1 MVDVEKEV
9 KIEEVADEKVN
20 VDGDAKKADTA
31 PEKMVEDAS
40 KEDVKIEEVADEKAS
55 DGNADNKDDIKPSML
70 ETKIIRQVEYY
81 FGNIN
86 LWRDKFLK
94 EKREEDDGWVT
105 IECLTTFNRLQSL
118 SMDFDVIVNALEKS
132 KTGLLEIHPSRTK
145 IRRSLDKPLPDQ
157 DDPILR
163 KTSKMKTLYIKGFPQ
178 TYTLDD
184 VQDFILSQECHN
196 IFIKMRLDQD
206 KKFKGSIIVELST
219 IEQAKKLLN
228 NEIKLEDQV
237 LKIMTREDYFRYK
250 GDKGRSNSN
259 RSTDRGGKEN
269 DDEGADQEP
278 KKLGCV
284 LHFKGAN
291 EETSRED
298 LKAVF
303 GNHGEEVEW
312 IDFSIGETQG
322 YVRFKNA
329 DSAKKVIEAVKEA
342 NDGKIVIKETEI
354 EARVIEGIEEKNY
367 WILAMEE
374 RKRPKFNSFRGKKR
388 FSKGQEGFRKR
399 RRPWEHKEKTETSEE
414 NPKNSHIKFEEG
426 NNKNDS
432 NETAEKKPKT
442 ETAVET

>member
-1 MVDVEKEV
+1 MVD
-9 KIEEVADEKVN
+9 A
-20 VDGDAKKADTA
+20 
-31 PEKMVEDAS
+31 
-40 KEDVKIEEVADEKAS
+40 KEDVKIEEVASEEKMKDDDANNADIKSEKMVDANVEVADEKVKNGDA
-55 DGNADNKDDIKPSML
+55 NKADDNKPSML
-70 ETKIIRQVEYY
+70 EAKIIRQVEYY

-105 IECLTTFNRLQSL
+105 IECLTTFNRLQQL

-163 KTSKMKTLYIKGFPQ
+163 KTSKMKTLYIKGLPQ

-196 IFIKMRLDQD
+196 VFIKMRLDQD
-206 KKFKGSIIVELST
+206 KKFKGSVFVELST
-219 IEQAKKLLN
+219 LEQAKKLLN

-237 LKIMTREDYFRYK
+237 LKIMTREDYFQYK
-250 GDKGRSNSN
+250 GNKGRSHSN
-259 RSTDRGGKEN
+259 RSGDSGGKEN
-269 DDEGADQEP
+269 DDEKMEQEP

-284 LHFKGAN
+284 LHFKGAS
-291 EETSRED
+291 EETARED
-298 LKAVF
+298 LKEVF
-303 GNHGEEVEW
+303 GNLGEEVEW

-342 NDGKIVIKETEI
+342 NDGKIVIKDSEI

-367 WILAMEE
+367 WILAREE
-374 RKRPKFNSFRGKKR
+374 RKRPKFQSFRGKKR
-388 FSKGQEGFRKR
+388 HSKGQEGWRKR
-399 RRPWEHKEKTETSEE
+399 RRPWEHKDKTEKSEE
-414 NPKNSHIKFEEG
+414 NPKNTHIKFEEE
-426 NNKNDS
+426 NKQKDS

-442 ETAVET
+442 EVAVET